1 MEFFK
6 KDKAWFGFLLGIL
19 FPVLGFVFFTELNE
33 FVKGRW
39 LPSYSGFS
47 TKFIFIMSVMSNLL
61 PFSVARKNRL
71 DYQLQG
77 IVGATM
83 LLAILFMIVILIP
96 IRI

>member
-6 KDKAWFGFLLGIL
+6 KDKAWFGFLLGLL
-19 FPVLGFVFFTELNE
+19 FPILGFVFFTEFNA
-33 FVKGRW
+33 FIKGRW

-47 TKFIFIMSVMSNLL
+47 PRFIFIMSVMCSLL
-61 PFSVARKNRL
+61 PFSVARKHRL

-83 LLAILFMIVILIP
+83 LLAILFMMVIIIP
-96 IRI
+96 IKI